1 MSDNKDPY
9 TIPLFS
15 EEGAVNREKLPWD
28 GPGDGGAGAETGTTA
43 TEPPEPTRFD
53 PDEFDP
59 DMVSI
64 SPDGIQRGDDTT
76 HEIKS
81 RIHKLLLERL
91 NLTNLDQY
99 DQDQVVAEIRKVV
112 QGLLDQESAPLN
124 YDERE
129 ALVEQVLHEIF
140 GLGPLEPLLQD
151 PTVSD
156 ILVNTYDDV
165 FIERDGKLEKT
176 DVRFKDDRHLLQVID
191 RIVSAVGRRIDD
203 SSPMVDARLAD
214 GSRVNAVIPPLA
226 IDGPHVSIRKF
237 KKDALSAED
246 LLRYDTLT
254 PQMLE
259 LLQGI
264 IKARL
269 NTMISGGTGS
279 GKTTLLNVLSSAIP
293 VTERIVT
300 IEDSAELQLRQPHV
314 VRLETRP
321 PNVEG
326 LGEVPA
332 RQLVINALRMRPDR
346 IIVGEVRGAEAV
358 DMLQAM
364 NTGHDGSLTTLH
376 ANAPRDA
383 MSRLET
389 MIAMANLNLPD
400 KAMRQQIASAM
411 DVIIQVNRMADG
423 TRRLIS
429 ISEVVGM
436 EGDVITMQDIFVFER
451 QGIDENGKVIGQF
464 KATGIRPRF
473 AEQLKTCGI
482 DLPTA
487 MFSNL
492 EYSLSAKEEA

>member
-1 MSDNKDPY
+1 VSDNKDPY

-28 GPGDGGAGAETGTTA
+28 GVEDSGAEADAGTTA
-43 TEPPEPTRFD
+43 TEAPEPFD
-53 PDEFDP
+53 FDP

-64 SPDGIQRGDDTT
+64 SPDGISQSGDDAY
-76 HEIKS
+76 EIKS

-129 ALVEQVLHEIF
+129 ALVEQVLHEVF

-151 PTVSD
+151 PTISD

-165 FIERDGKLEKT
+165 FIERDGQLEKT

-237 KKDALSAED
+237 KKDALSGDD
-246 LLRYDTLT
+246 LLRFDTMT

-269 NTMISGGTGS
+269 NTLISGGTGS
-279 GKTTLLNVLSSAIP
+279 GKTTLLNVLSGSIP
-293 VTERIVT
+293 DNERIVT

-321 PNVEG
+321 PNVEA
-326 LGEVPA
+326 LGEVTA
-332 RQLVINALRMRPDR
+332 RQLVINSLRMRPDR
-346 IIVGEVRGAEAV
+346 IIVGEVRGGEAV

-364 NTGHDGSLTTLH
+364 NTGHDGSLTTVH

-400 KAMRQQIASAM
+400 KAMRQQIASAI
-411 DVIIQVNRMADG
+411 DVIVQVNRMADG
-423 TRRLIS
+423 TRRLVS
-429 ISEVVGM
+429 ISEIVGM
-436 EGDVITMQDIFVFER
+436 EGDIVTMQEIFVYER

-473 AEQLKTCGI
+473 AEQLSTCGI
-482 DLPTA
+482 ELPTA

-492 EYSLSAKEEA
+492 EYSFSANEEA

>member
-1 MSDNKDPY
+1 MSDDKDPY

-28 GPGDGGAGAETGTTA
+28 GAEDNGAEDNGAEASTGTTA
-43 TEPPEPTRFD
+43 TEPPEPFG
-53 PDEFDP
+53 FDP

-64 SPDGIQRGDDTT
+64 SPEGIPKSGDDA

-129 ALVEQVLHEIF
+129 ALVEQVLHEVF

-151 PTVSD
+151 PTISD
-156 ILVNTYDDV
+156 ILVNTYEDV
-165 FIERDGKLEKT
+165 FIERNGKLEPT

-226 IDGPHVSIRKF
+226 IDGPHLSIRKF
-237 KKDALSAED
+237 KKDALSGED
-246 LLRYDTLT
+246 LLRFDTMT

-259 LLQGI
+259 LLEGI

-269 NTMISGGTGS
+269 NTLISGGTGS
-279 GKTTLLNVLSSAIP
+279 GKTTLLNVLSGSIP
-293 VTERIVT
+293 DNERIVT

-326 LGEVPA
+326 LGEVTA
-332 RQLVINALRMRPDR
+332 RQLVINSLRMRPDR
-346 IIVGEVRGAEAV
+346 IIVGEVRGGEAV

-364 NTGHDGSLTTLH
+364 NTGHDGSLTTVH
-376 ANAPRDA
+376 ANAARDA

-400 KAMRQQIASAM
+400 KAMRQQIASAI
-411 DVIIQVNRMADG
+411 DVIVQVNRMSDG
-423 TRRLIS
+423 TRRLMS
-429 ISEVVGM
+429 ISEIVGM
-436 EGDVITMQDIFVFER
+436 EGDIVTMQEIFMFER
-451 QGIDENGKVIGQF
+451 QGIDENGKVLGQF

-473 AEQLKTCGI
+473 AEKLSTCGI
-482 DLPTA
+482 ELPTA

-492 EYSLSAKEEA
+492 EYSLSGKEEA

>member
-28 GPGDGGAGAETGTTA
+28 GAEDSGAEASTDTTA
-43 TEPPEPTRFD
+43 TEPPEPFG
-53 PDEFDP
+53 FDP
-59 DMVSI
+59 DMVSM
-64 SPDGIQRGDDTT
+64 SPEGIPQSGDDA

-129 ALVEQVLHEIF
+129 ALVEQVLHEVF

-151 PTVSD
+151 PTISD

-165 FIERDGKLEKT
+165 FIERNGKLEGT

-237 KKDALSAED
+237 KKDALSGED
-246 LLRYDTLT
+246 LLRFETLT

-259 LLQGI
+259 LLEGI

-269 NTMISGGTGS
+269 NTLISGGTGS
-279 GKTTLLNVLSSAIP
+279 GKTTLLNVLSGSIP
-293 VTERIVT
+293 DTERIVT

-326 LGEVPA
+326 LGEVTS
-332 RQLVINALRMRPDR
+332 RQLVINSLRMRPDR
-346 IIVGEVRGAEAV
+346 IIVGEVRGGEAV

-364 NTGHDGSLTTLH
+364 NTGHDGSLTTIH
-376 ANAPRDA
+376 ANASRDA

-400 KAMRQQIASAM
+400 KAMRQQIASAI

-429 ISEVVGM
+429 ISEIVGM
-436 EGDVITMQDIFVFER
+436 EGDVVTMQDIFVFER

-464 KATGIRPRF
+464 KATGIRPKF
-473 AEQLKTCGI
+473 AEQLSTCGI
-482 DLPTA
+482 ELPTA

-492 EYSLSAKEEA
+492 EYSFSAKEEA